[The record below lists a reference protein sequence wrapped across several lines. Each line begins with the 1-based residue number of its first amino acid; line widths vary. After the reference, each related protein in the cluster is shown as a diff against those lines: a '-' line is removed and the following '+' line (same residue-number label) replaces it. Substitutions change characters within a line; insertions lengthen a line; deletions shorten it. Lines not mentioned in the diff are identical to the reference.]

1 MAERAQGELMTVD
14 QFLDWAA
21 TQERGRFELLDGEVV
36 AMSPERLGHAR
47 IKARVWRAL
56 DQAIAA
62 RGHNCEALPDGIT
75 VPIDATTSFE
85 PDALVRC
92 GDPLDPEATTV
103 PDPLIVVEVISP
115 GSRGID
121 TNLKLQAYFSLTS
134 VAHYL
139 VLDPRRRALI
149 HYRRDADDAPSVR
162 ICHDG
167 TLVLDPPGIE
177 LDIASCFPEPESG
190 PKPE

>member
-1 MAERAQGELMTVD
+1 MAERAQDERMTVD
-14 QFLDWAA
+14 QFIDWASA
-21 TQERGRFELLDGEVV
+21 QERGRFELLDGEIV
-36 AMSPERLGHAR
+36 AMSPERVSHNETKQL
-47 IKARVWRAL
+47 VWLAL
-56 DQAIAA
+56 
-62 RGHNCEALPDGIT
+62 REALRSRGLPCKTYGDGLT
-75 VPIDATTSFE
+75 DPIDDTTSFE

-121 TNLKLQAYFSLTS
+121 TNLKLQAYFSLAS

>member
-1 MAERAQGELMTVD
+1 MAERAPDERMTVD
-14 QFLDWAA
+14 QFIDWASA
-21 TQERGRFELLDGEVV
+21 QERGRYELLDGEIV

-47 IKARVWRAL
+47 IKARAWQAL
-56 DQAIAA
+56 DRAIAA
-62 RGHNCEALPDGIT
+62 RGLNCEALPDGLT
-75 VPIDATTSFE
+75 VPIDDATSFE

-103 PDPLIVVEVISP
+103 PDPVIVVEVISP

-121 TNLKLQAYFSLTS
+121 TNLKLQAYFSLAS

-139 VLDPRRRALI
+139 VLEPKRRALI

-162 ICHDG
+162 IYHEG
-167 TLVLDPPGIE
+167 MLALDPPGIE
-177 LDIASCFPEPESG
+177 LDVASCFPEPDRR
-190 PKPE
+190 

>member
-1 MAERAQGELMTVD
+1 MAERAPDERMTVD
-14 QFLDWAA
+14 QFLDWASS
-21 TQERGRFELLDGEVV
+21 QDRGRFELLDGEVV

-56 DQAIAA
+56 DRAVVA
-62 RGHNCEALPDGIT
+62 RGHDCEALPYGIT
-75 VPIDATTSFE
+75 VPIDEATSFE

-92 GDPLDPEATTV
+92 GDPLDAEATAV

-115 GSRGID
+115 GSRSID
-121 TNLKLQAYFSLTS
+121 TNMKLQAYFSLAS

-149 HYRRDADDAPSVR
+149 HYRRDADGAPAVR

-167 TLVLDPPGIE
+167 KLVLDPPGIE
-177 LDIASCFPEPESG
+177 LDVAGCFPDAAP
-190 PKPE
+190 

>member
-1 MAERAQGELMTVD
+1 MAERAPSERMTTE
-14 QFLDWAA
+14 QFLDWASV
-21 TQERGRFELLDGEVV
+21 QEQGRFELLDGEVF
-36 AMSPERLGHAR
+36 AMSPERISHNETKQLAWLALRNAIRSRGLPCTAYGDGLT
-47 IKARVWRAL
+47 IK
-56 DQAIAA
+56 
-62 RGHNCEALPDGIT
+62 
-75 VPIDATTSFE
+75 IDDATSFE

-92 GDPLDPEATTV
+92 GDPLDPEATSI

-139 VLDPRRRALI
+139 VLEPQRRALI
-149 HYRRDADDAPSVR
+149 HYRRDADGAPAVR

-177 LDIASCFPEPESG
+177 LDVVSCFSDAAL
-190 PKPE
+190 